1 MRIGPYTQIQQLY
14 NTTQTAKTSKTQKKG
29 FSDAVSISSTGK
41 DIQTAKAAVAAAPD
55 IRKDLTDSIKGKI
68 DAGTY
73 EVSADSFADK
83 LFEKINQSSFAL

>member
-41 DIQTAKAAVAAAPD
+41 DIQSAKAAVAAAPD
-55 IRKDLTDSIKGKI
+55 VRTELTDSIKSRL

-73 EVSADSFADK
+73 EVDADSFADR
-83 LFEKINQSSFAL
+83 LIEKMSQGSIAL